1 MTRGVGFEQVKHA
14 AITLMRQ
21 GKYPSVASVRAHI
34 GTGSADT
41 INAHMQDV
49 WRQIGEGLDTALPS
63 GIPET
68 LLEPLVDLWTLAVRE
83 AGARFD
89 EERSAYRA
97 RTQEAETARLEAEMS
112 ARDLVGRIET
122 LRDQIDERDARLAA
136 TTQESAALR
145 NEIAGLRGEIAASM
159 EGHAKDR
166 QRFAASL
173 REMREKRRLDRDA
186 YAEQIRQFEKRLD
199 DDRERMDRQEKH
211 WIMEVYKAREDADKV
226 RADFEAHK
234 VTLETQMADQRII
247 TSQAS
252 GEAVR
257 LRERVMYLQ
266 NEANEVA
273 SAHQKALTEK
283 DRLLAQA
290 RTDADNARRLA
301 TEHSRETEMLR
312 SALMAEQSRIAALE
326 SSTNNQMALI
336 LRELSRLSGADRM
349 ASHQPVD
356 SPELNPEH
364 FEDDDGDEDGDED
377 GDDD

>member
-211 WIMEVYKAREDADKV
+211 WIMEVYKAREDAEKI
-226 RADFEAHK
+226 RTDFEAHK
-234 VTLETQMADQRII
+234 ATLETQMADQRVI

-252 GEAVR
+252 GEAIR
-257 LRERVMYLQ
+257 LRERVTFLQ

-273 SAHQKALTEK
+273 SAHQKALAEK

-312 SALMAEQSRIAALE
+312 NALMAEQSRIAALE
-326 SSTNNQMALI
+326 SSVSNQMTLI
-336 LRELSRLSGADRM
+336 LRELARLGGSDR
-349 ASHQPVD
+349 AAGHNSESP
-356 SPELNPEH
+356 PELDRTD
-364 FEDDDGDEDGDED
+364 FDDDDDEDD
-377 GDDD
+377 